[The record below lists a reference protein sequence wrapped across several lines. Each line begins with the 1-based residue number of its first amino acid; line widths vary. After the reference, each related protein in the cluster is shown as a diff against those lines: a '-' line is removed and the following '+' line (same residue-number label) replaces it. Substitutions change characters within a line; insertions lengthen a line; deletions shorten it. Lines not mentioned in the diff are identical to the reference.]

1 MVTRLVDGGGSV
13 SFAGAAYK
21 AGRALARRSV
31 EVGVIDGQ
39 VVIRAD
45 GQTVRT
51 HVIRHD
57 RDKEHGALA
66 NPNGR
71 PRKGGARML
80 VGTGP
85 RTRPGTRSPRRGQR
99 VFNPLRW
106 LLRVDEPRFVP
117 SGCPGGASS
126 QSP

>member
-1 MVTRLVDGGGSV
+1 MGRPYVSHVARHQAGAKIVNRQPVNALARRPRPRAGDTTAMVTRLVDGGGSV

-21 AGRALARRSV
+21 AGRAFARRSV

-45 GQTVRT
+45 GETVRT
-51 HVIRHD
+51 HAIRHD

-71 PRKGGARML
+71 PRKPTTA
-80 VGTGP
+80 
-85 RTRPGTRSPRRGQR
+85 
-99 VFNPLRW
+99 
-106 LLRVDEPRFVP
+106 
-117 SGCPGGASS
+117 A
-126 QSP
+126 